1 MHYAL
6 HYVLHH
12 VLHCILHYVMHQVP
26 PVMSALNLSP
36 VLGFLFAGIVI
47 GPSGLGLVSD
57 VATTTKLAEL
67 GVVFFLFE
75 MGLELELER

>member
-1 MHYAL
+1 MAL
-6 HYVLHH
+6 LK
-12 VLHCILHYVMHQVP
+12 
-26 PVMSALNLSP
+26 LSP
-36 VLGFLFAGIVI
+36 VLGFLFAGILI

-75 MGLELELER
+75 MEPLP